1 MVLSILFLSITDSTE
16 VYKIYVIKIEKH
28 NIYKSKT
35 CLHQGVHT
43 EGNVLYI

>member
-1 MVLSILFLSITDSTE
+1 MVLSILFLFITDSTK
-16 VYKIYVIKIEKH
+16 VYRIDVKKIEKY

-43 EGNVLYI
+43 EGNILYI

>member
-1 MVLSILFLSITDSTE
+1 MVLIILFLFIKDST
-16 VYKIYVIKIEKH
+16 KIEKLKIEKY

-43 EGNVLYI
+43 EGNILYI